1 VAKNLLDEHA
11 QLNIYDPKVKET
23 QIRQDLANVIDGKIG
38 KYKYGILRKYTNF
51 DNDNL

>member
-38 KYKYGILRKYTNF
+38 KYGILGNTQI
-51 DNDNL
+51 LIMTI